1 MEWYAMRD
9 LDNLCSNC
17 FQELTQGAVCAECGH
32 DNDVP
37 NDTMYLAQR
46 TVLQGKYVIGAVKE
60 HESDAVSYAGYDS
73 QLDQQIIIREYYPK
87 GFANRLEGNTDIH
100 IRQKYTSEYNSY
112 KDAFINLWTTMEKLH
127 SLSAVV
133 PVYDVFEENGTAYA
147 IIEFMDTIPLREYL
161 LRNKEGYILWD
172 SARLM
177 FMPVLTTIEALHNNG
192 IIHGSITPDSLVL
205 CRDGKVRLNPFP
217 IMQAT
222 DSISILQTVV
232 NDGYTALE
240 QYDNS
245 HRMCPATDIYS
256 FSACIYRALVGTN
269 PPSAPAREANDKL
282 MIPNSI
288 AESIPIHVIKALG
301 NGLQIYPEKRIA
313 TISEFRE
320 LLDAA
325 PAVQAKAASQPVEDV
340 YQEGAK
346 GGYPDYA
353 QLERE
358 SSKKNRTAM
367 TILIILVIVAV
378 CAAVYVVK
386 FSGLVGGNQ
395 VTTTTTQVAQY
406 EVPNFVNNGY
416 NQNDIESNGAWN
428 EQFKFEFQQEYSAD
442 AEEGIV
448 FKQSIDAGT
457 KVDSGTQIVLTVSK
471 GIQTETIPDVGG
483 LSLEDATQQLETL
496 GFKVST
502 VQVYNDGTYQPNT
515 VKANYG
521 MAPVAGTEVAVG
533 EEIVLQVY
541 GEVQTTTAPTTTEPQ
556 TTTAD
561 VSVNAGE

>member
-1 MEWYAMRD
+1 MRD

-17 FQELTQGAVCAECGH
+17 FQELTQGSVCAQCGH
-32 DNDVP
+32 DNDAK
-37 NDTMYLAQR
+37 NDTMYLSEK

-60 HESDAVSYAGYDS
+60 HQSDAVNYAGYDS
-73 QLDQQIIIREYYPK
+73 QLDQQIIIREFYPQ
-87 GFANRLEGNTDIH
+87 GIANRFDATDEIH
-100 IRQKYTSEYNSY
+100 IRQKFTAEYNRY
-112 KDAFINLWTTMEKLH
+112 KQDFINLWTTMEKLH

-205 CRDGKVRLNPFP
+205 CRDGKVRLAPFP
-217 IMQAT
+217 ISAST
-222 DSISILQTVV
+222 DISSILQTVV

-240 QYDNS
+240 QYDNG
-245 HRMCPATDIYS
+245 HKICPATDIYS

-269 PPSAPAREANDKL
+269 PADAPAREINDKL

-313 TISEFRE
+313 TIAEFRD

-325 PAVQAKAASQPVEDV
+325 PAVQAKAAEPIEDI

-353 QLERE
+353 KIEQDEKKKK
-358 SSKKNRTAM
+358 SKTAV
-367 TILIILVIVAV
+367 TVLLILVIIAV
-378 CAAVYVVK
+378 CTAIYVVK
-386 FSGLVGGNQ
+386 FSGLVNTNKE
-395 VTTTTTQVAQY
+395 TTTTTQVAQY

-416 NQNDIESNGAWN
+416 TQSDVESNGAWN
-428 EQFKFEFQQEYSAD
+428 EQFKIEYQYEYSAD

-448 FKQSIDAGT
+448 FKQSVDAGT
-457 KVDSGTQIVLTVSK
+457 KINSGSQIILTVSK
-471 GIQTETIPDVGG
+471 GIQTETVPNVGG
-483 LSLEDATQQLETL
+483 LSVEEATQKLEAL

-502 VQVYNDGTYQPNT
+502 VQVYNDGTHQPNT
-515 VKANYG
+515 VKASYG
-521 MAPVAGTEVAVG
+521 MAPEAESVIAVG
-533 EEIVLQVY
+533 EEIILQVY
-541 GEVQTTTAPTTTEPQ
+541 GEVQTTTQPETTLPES
-556 TTTAD
+556 TTAG
-561 VSVNAGE
+561 VSVKAGE